1 MQGLQQVEVYIDV
14 NWVCTHHGVGVS
26 SPLQV
31 MAALSISIG
40 ADAETVG
47 GVELLH
53 QEGTAGLNYRGQLQQ
68 AGG

>member
-1 MQGLQQVEVYIDV
+1 MVILVAGEVYKDV
-14 NWVCTHHGVGVS
+14 NWLCTHHGVGVS
-26 SPLQV
+26 SPMQV

-53 QEGTAGLNYRGQLQQ
+53 EEGTASLNYR
-68 AGG
+68 